1 MSQCLWETALL
12 VCGGRVEGMQF
23 NMYYEGEER
32 GTVEHLR
39 GPPNPDLGCLGKETF
54 KLRPEDK

>member
-1 MSQCLWETALL
+1 
-12 VCGGRVEGMQF
+12 MQF

-54 KLRPEDK
+54 KLRPEDKQGSAM